1 MSKSAIAGFV
11 FRGKKSGLPSF
22 KIQILC
28 ILPNQT
34 LLSAMLAQCFFYRIK
49 NVLLVC
55 CLLFLTQQLS
65 AQQKIYEQLINRIDS
80 LSAAGLPKSALKD
93 VDKLDALSRQNH
105 NTTQQICA
113 AVYRM
118 NLQTYLEENALV
130 AIINRLKLDIK
141 QADFPVKPV
150 LQSVLAEIFWNYYQ
164 QNRYQFAKRTA
175 LEKSDVDFTRWDL
188 KTIIREVGNLYRQSL
203 QNAQQEQNTSVA
215 VLEGVL
221 QGDKSTRYLRP
232 TLYDLLVHRALDFY
246 LAEEPDLP
254 KPKLP
259 FSLNDPRLFAGN
271 AVFTRLKIAI
281 TDTASVIYQGLKLL
295 QQAEIFHLQKKH
307 PEALADL
314 DLKRLEF
321 LYRKSTFIQKD
332 SLYADAIKKVNSTF
346 ADKPIAADALILL
359 AQFYQQKDSLVTAV
373 AYLQKA
379 IKNFPE
385 SLGGKN
391 AMLLLQQLNQ
401 QSLSAEIE
409 NVNLPDQP
417 ILAKLNYQ
425 NLQKANASIYHLTE
439 EELSEIKKL
448 QGQNYGS
455 QEIYFNTKILAF
467 IQKLKPVQQQQ
478 INLPGIQDYRQHHL
492 EFKVDA
498 LKPGFY
504 MLLLSGENLRDS
516 SLISLA
522 GLQVTNLAFI
532 GRQNPDETLEI
543 RTINRTTGERM
554 KGVKINIQES
564 TNVSYGTS
572 DVDGKFGFDKSRNNN
587 LHVSLSVPGDFY
599 SDYSSLYG
607 AVFRPDNSSREQTI
621 LFTDRQ
627 LYRPGQ
633 TIYFKGLQV
642 SITNGKSEI
651 VKDEEQ
657 EVELKDNNGKKLG
670 LVKVKTNGFGTFNG
684 SFVLPQSMLNGEVY
698 LRTSD
703 GGLNVRV
710 EEYKRPTFQL
720 KFDAVKEAYR
730 PGDSVRLK
738 GRVLAFSG
746 YGLAQTSIRVNIK
759 LAHQIK
765 FERFYTSTNKT
776 TDFLS
781 DTIKTNSSGEF
792 TIRFKTQQEL
802 TNQNVVYQISAD
814 ATNASGET
822 HTASATIKVA
832 KQALQI
838 QFNLPQKLLTTD
850 SLKFIASINNLN
862 NQLQNGSLQ
871 VKIFSLKK
879 PNEQLTKNRLWEK
892 PDQFLWDREGFKRLF
907 PTYAWKN
914 EDEFSSW
921 AKDKQ
926 VAQVDLKTDGTHFS
940 VLDLS
945 ALKKQLSG
953 MYRIETYAKNSKGDT
968 VSSVQFTQLVT
979 LQNKPITMQD
989 WAVPLVTRV
998 SPGGKAVFLLGTGME
1013 DHILMEVLDGEKM
1026 VSSEW
1031 VQTCKTP
1038 IQKKINVPINA
1049 SNHFRLQFLMVKD
1062 NRVYNLS
1069 QVVQIIRPDPNLSV
1083 KLLSFRN
1090 KLQPGEKEQW
1100 KLQVSGKEKQSVEML
1115 AAMYDAS
1122 LDDLAPAQNWTQQ
1135 TQQLNQDYQPNY
1147 YAWNSY
1153 NFINKTESR
1162 SIFFRSANF
1171 NLLVRDYEKLNLL
1184 GFNYYGGNNRTYH
1197 GFLEAAELRK
1207 KLAEINKAAYLKSV
1221 EAFKDG
1227 FDVKGRVISAD
1238 DQIGMSYVS
1247 VAIKGTEIST
1257 QTDVDGYFKLRVPVN
1272 AKLVFKDY
1280 YGLTQEIS
1288 VKKGD
1293 FPIIKLRTIGTT
1305 LNEVVVVGYG
1315 TQAKRSL
1322 TGSVQRLVEES
1333 NSPVSFAAVESVDKD
1348 GNVIVNGRLVNK
1360 VMIRGISNLQGKV
1373 AGLQVTDQ
1381 NDLSNPKSNPI
1392 LIRKNFNETAFFYPQ
1407 LRTNERGEIFI
1418 DFTMPEA
1425 LTRWRFKA
1433 LAQTQDLK
1441 FAYLENEVITQ
1452 KQLMVSA
1459 NMPRFFR
1466 EGDTITVSAIVAN
1479 LNAKKTSVK
1488 TALQL
1493 FNGVNMQ
1500 PVKLLA
1506 NAVEANQ
1513 QLEIEANTNKAVS
1526 FKLIIPAGLDALTYR
1541 LTADAGRYS
1550 DGEENTI
1557 PVLPNSMLITE
1568 SVPMIVRPN
1577 QTKTFTLEKLLHN
1590 NSNTIQ
1596 NKTLTLEYTENPAWY
1611 AVQALPY
1618 LMEYPYECSEQT
1630 FSRYYANSLATS
1642 LVKRL
1647 PIIQQVFERWKQ
1659 TDSKELLSNLE
1670 KNQELKS
1677 VLIEETPWLRDAENE
1692 SEQKKRI
1699 ALLFDLNKMGNELQL
1714 NLEKLKQ
1721 MQLADGSFP
1730 WFTGLRSDRYIT
1742 QYILAGIGQLYA
1754 SKAVDLQNPTL
1765 KNITDRALNYLDQE
1779 LIKPEHTV
1787 FTHQKLVSA
1796 HLTSIEIH
1804 GWYTRSYF
1812 AQKPM
1817 GEALKVAW
1825 KKYQQKANL
1834 EWPQRSVYE
1843 KGLIALTFL
1852 HFKQVKEA
1860 QQIVASLIETSQQS
1874 EEMGM
1879 YWPKN
1884 QLGYFWYQN
1893 PVETQSLLIEL
1904 FAEAGKTK
1912 EAEEMKI
1919 WLLRNKQ
1926 TNNWKTTKATAQACY
1941 ALLLRG
1947 ENWLQP
1953 QGKTMLLLGDKNL
1966 YDLKPDL
1973 KQEAGTGYIKTSWQE
1988 EQIKPE
1994 LAKVEVRN
2002 QSNVISWGALHWQYL
2017 ERLDKISGAKNSIS
2031 LERKYFI
2038 RSRNNSG
2045 EMLTAVD
2052 KTHQPIV
2059 GDLLKIVVYLK
2070 ADRDFE
2076 YVHLKDMRPSGT
2088 EPVDVLSGYKYQDG
2102 LYYYQVT
2109 KDVATNFFISY
2120 LPKGNYVFEYG
2131 LRVAQPGSFSTGISS
2146 VQCMYAPEFGAHSEG
2161 RRLELVK

>member
-1 MSKSAIAGFV
+1 MFSE
-11 FRGKKSGLPSF
+11 
-22 KIQILC
+22 
-28 ILPNQT
+28 
-34 LLSAMLAQCFFYRIK
+34 CFFYRLKI
-49 NVLLVC
+49 VALVGF
-55 CLLFLTQQLS
+55 LSFLTQQVS
-65 AQQKIYEQLINRIDS
+65 AQQKVYNVLINRIDS
-80 LSAAGLPKSALKD
+80 LSAAGLPKLTLKD
-93 VDKLDALSRQNH
+93 VDKLDILSKQNH
-105 NTTQQICA
+105 NSPQQIRA

-150 LQSVLAEIFWNYYQ
+150 LQSVLAEVYWKYYQ
-164 QNRYQFAKRTA
+164 QNRYQFAKRTT
-175 LEKSDVDFTRWDL
+175 LEKPDADFTRWDL
-188 KTIIREVGNLYRQSL
+188 KTIVREVENLYRQSL
-203 QNAQQEQNTSVA
+203 QHPQQEQNTSVE

-232 TLYDLLVHRALDFY
+232 TLYDLLAHRALDFY

-254 KPKLP
+254 KPRLA
-259 FSLNDPRLFAGN
+259 FSLNDPRLFGDN
-271 AVFTRLKIAI
+271 AVFTRLKLAQN
-281 TDTASVIYQGLKLL
+281 DTASVTYQGLKLL
-295 QQAEIFHLQKKH
+295 QQATFFHLQKKH

-314 DLKRLEF
+314 DLKRLAF
-321 LYRKSTFIQKD
+321 LYRKASFIQKN
-332 SLYADAIKKVNSTF
+332 SVYVDALQQISRDF
-346 ADKPIAADALILL
+346 ADKPIAADALVLL
-359 AQFYQQKDSLVTAV
+359 AQFEQQKDSLVIAV
-373 AYLQKA
+373 NYLQKA

-391 AMLLLQQLNQ
+391 AKILLEQLNQ

-425 NLQKANASIYHLTE
+425 NLQKANAWVYHLTE
-439 EELSEIKKL
+439 EELSEVKKL
-448 QGQNYGS
+448 QDQRNYIS
-455 QEIYFNTKILAF
+455 QEIYFNTKILSF
-467 IQKLKPVQQQQ
+467 IQKLKLVQQQQ
-478 INLPGIQDYRQHHL
+478 INLPGTQDYRHHHL

-516 SLISLA
+516 SLISLSA
-522 GLQVTNLAFI
+522 FQVTNLAFV
-532 GRQNPDETLEI
+532 GRQNPDEMLEI
-543 RTINRTTGERM
+543 RTMNRTTGERM

-587 LHVSLSVPGDFY
+587 LHVSLSAPGDFY

-607 AVFRPDNSSREQTI
+607 VVFGLNSYSQGQTI

-642 SITNGKSEI
+642 YIRNGKSEI

-670 LVKVKTNGFGTFNG
+670 SVKVKTNGFGTFNG

-698 LRTSD
+698 LRTGD
-703 GGLNVRV
+703 GGLNVRI

-720 KFDAVKEAYR
+720 KFDAVKEVYH
-730 PGDSVRLK
+730 PGDSVTIK

-746 YGLAQTSIRVNIK
+746 YGLAQTSVKFNVKLSQVNISK
-759 LAHQIK
+759 H
-765 FERFYTSTNKT
+765 SNKINSINVT
-776 TDFLS
+776 KATDFLS
-781 DTIKTNSSGEF
+781 DTLTTNAKGEF
-792 TIRFKTQQEL
+792 VIHFKTFSDPQLEL
-802 TNQNVVYQISAD
+802 LSFYNIQAE
-814 ATNASGET
+814 ATDASGET
-822 HTASATIKVA
+822 HVNSVSVNVATNPLKI
-832 KQALQI
+832 
-838 QFNLPQKLLTTD
+838 NLELPKKLLATD
-850 SLKFIASINNLN
+850 SLKFPAALFNLN
-862 NQLQNGSLQ
+862 DQLQNGSLQ

-879 PNEQLTKNRLWEK
+879 PNEQLTKKRLWEK
-892 PDQFLWDREGFKRLF
+892 PDQFLWDREGFKQLF

-926 VAQVDLKTDGTHFS
+926 VAQVDLKTDSTHFS

-953 MYRIETYAKNSKGDT
+953 MYRIETLAKNSKGDT
-968 VSSVQFTQLVT
+968 VSLLQFTQLIN
-979 LQNKPITMQD
+979 NKVEPVAMQD
-989 WAVPLVTRV
+989 WAMPLITHVA
-998 SPGGKAVFLLGTGME
+998 PGGKVVFS
-1013 DHILMEVLDGEKM
+1013 LMPEINVLVEVLDGEKM
-1026 VSSEW
+1026 LSSEW
-1031 VQTCKTP
+1031 LQTGKTP
-1038 IQKKINVPINA
+1038 IQKEITVPLNA
-1049 SNHFRLQFLMVKD
+1049 SNHLRVQFLMVKD
-1062 NRVYNLS
+1062 NRAYHLS
-1069 QVVQIIRPDPNLSV
+1069 QVVQIIRPDPKLSI

-1100 KLQVSGKEKQSVEML
+1100 KLQVSGKEKQTVEML

-1147 YAWNSY
+1147 FAWNSY
-1153 NFINKTESR
+1153 NFISKTESR

-1171 NLLVRDYEKLNLL
+1171 DLLVRDYEKLNLL

-1207 KLAEINKAAYLKSV
+1207 KLGEINKAAYLKSV

-1238 DQIGMSYVS
+1238 DQMGMSYVS

-1305 LNEVVVVGYG
+1305 LNEVTVVGYG

-1333 NSPVSFAAVESVDKD
+1333 NSPISFASVESVDKD

-1373 AGLQVTDQ
+1373 AGVQVTDQ
-1381 NDLSNPKSNPI
+1381 NDLSIPKSNPI
-1392 LIRKNFNETAFFYPQ
+1392 TIRKNFNETAFFYPQ
-1407 LRTNERGEIFI
+1407 LRTNEKGEIFI

-1433 LAQTQDLK
+1433 LAQTQSLK
-1441 FAYLENEVITQ
+1441 FAYLENEIITQ

-1459 NMPRFFR
+1459 TMPRFFR
-1466 EGDTITVSAIVAN
+1466 EGDTIVVSAIVAN
-1479 LNAKKTSVK
+1479 LDTKKVLVK
-1488 TALQL
+1488 TVLQL
-1493 FNGVNMQ
+1493 FNGLNMQ
-1500 PVKLLA
+1500 PVKSLV
-1506 NAVEANQ
+1506 NAAEANQ

-1541 LTADAGRYS
+1541 LTADAGKYS

-1557 PVLPNSMLITE
+1557 PVLPNAMLVTE
-1568 SVPMIVRPN
+1568 SVPMMVRPN

-1590 NSNTIQ
+1590 NSNTLQ

-1630 FSRYYANSLATS
+1630 FSRYYANTLATS

-1692 SEQKKRI
+1692 KEQKKRI
-1699 ALLFDLNKMGNELQL
+1699 ALLFDLNKMSNELQL

-1742 QYILAGIGQLYA
+1742 QYILAGMGQLYA
-1754 SKAVDLQNPTL
+1754 ANAVDRKNSTL
-1765 KNITDRALNYLDQE
+1765 KNINDKALNYLDQE
-1779 LIKPEHTV
+1779 LIKPERAV
-1787 FTHQKLVSA
+1787 FIHQKLVPA
-1796 HLTSIEIH
+1796 GLASIEIH

-1817 GEALKVAW
+1817 GEALKVEW
-1825 KKYQQKANL
+1825 KKYQQKATTT
-1834 EWPQRSVYE
+1834 WTQHSVYE

-1860 QQIVASLIETSQQS
+1860 RQIIASLIETSQQS
-1874 EEMGM
+1874 EELGM

-1884 QLGYFWYQN
+1884 QSGYFWYQN

-1912 EAEEMKI
+1912 ETEEMKI

-1953 QGKTMLLLGDKNL
+1953 QGKTMLFLGDKNV

-1973 KQEAGTGYIKTSWQE
+1973 KADAGTGYFKTSWQE

-1994 LAKVEVRN
+1994 LGQLEVKN
-2002 QSNVISWGALHWQYL
+2002 QSNVISWGALYWQYL
-2017 ERLDKISGAKNSIS
+2017 EKLDKISGAKNSIG

-2045 EMLTAVD
+2045 EVLTAVD
-2052 KTHQPIV
+2052 QTHQPKV

-2076 YVHLKDMRPSGT
+2076 YVHLKDMRPAGT

-2109 KDVATNFFISY
+2109 RDVATNFFISY

-2146 VQCMYAPEFGAHSEG
+2146 VQSMYAPEFGAHSEG